1 MPTPATLYTI
11 RRKHLLS
18 DIRFWRARG
27 HGPLSLHQLRMELS
41 ALRSCR
47 VLVS

>member
-1 MPTPATLYTI
+1 MTKTTIYTI

-27 HGPLSLHQLRMELS
+27 HGPQSLLQLRMELA

-47 VLVS
+47 TLVS